1 MRVMSMVLVLAMAGP
16 VLADPALESDAAQV
30 ILGGDDVMDK
40 PQTTAGLRAWI
51 ADFRPRALA
60 QGIAETTLERAF
72 DGLEFN
78 ATVIERDRN
87 QGEFTKTIWD
97 YLDKAVSDIRIDY
110 GQKAM
115 AKHAALLAQIE
126 ARYGVEKE
134 VVVAIWGLES
144 SYGANRGDIA
154 VIGAL
159 ATLAYDTR
167 RADFFEQQLIAA
179 LKIVQNGDVVP
190 AQMLGS
196 WAGAMGHTQFMP
208 TSFLAFAE
216 DFTGDGRRDIWGED
230 PADALAST
238 AAYLAKSGWQK
249 GRHWGL
255 EVTLPASFDY
265 EHSGDRVVKPVAEWA
280 ALGVA
285 PAQGGA
291 LPPDG
296 PAALRLPAGA
306 KGAAFLTFANFQAIE
321 KYNAADAYV
330 IAIGHLADRLRGG
343 PAIKADWPRDDRAL
357 QLPER
362 LELQTLLAKAGH
374 DAGGVDGKMGPNTL
388 AAIKSFQRAQGMLTD
403 GFPNPALLDVLRKVT
418 Q

>member
-1 MRVMSMVLVLAMAGP
+1 MRIIDVLVMMALAGP
-16 VLADPALESDAAQV
+16 VLADPALESDAAQA
-30 ILGGDDVMDK
+30 ILGGDDVMNK
-40 PQTTAGLRAWI
+40 PETTAGLRDWL
-51 ADFRPRALA
+51 ADFRPRAVA
-60 QGIAETTLERAF
+60 QGIAETTLDRALA
-72 DGLEFN
+72 GVEFN
-78 ATVIERDRN
+78 AVVIERDRN

-110 GQKAM
+110 GKTAM
-115 AKHAALLAQIE
+115 AKHAALLSQIE

-144 SYGANRGDIA
+144 SYGANRGDIP
-154 VIGAL
+154 VIEAL

-167 RADFFEQQLIAA
+167 RAAFFEQQLIAA
-179 LKIVQNGDVVP
+179 LKIVQNGDVEP

-208 TSFLAFAE
+208 SSVLTFAE
-216 DFTGDGRRDIWGED
+216 DFTGDGKRDIWSDD

-255 EVTLPASFDY
+255 EVRLPAGFDY
-265 EHSGDRVVKPVAEWA
+265 EQSGDRVIKSVAEWA
-280 ALGVA
+280 ALGVV
-285 PAQGGA
+285 PAVGGA

-296 PAALRLPAGA
+296 MAALRLPAGA

-343 PAIKADWPRDDRAL
+343 VAIQAPWPRDDRAL

-362 LELQTLLAKAGH
+362 FELQTLLAKAGH

-388 AAIKSFQRAQGMLTD
+388 AAVKSFQRAQGMVTD
-403 GFPNPALLDVLRKVT
+403 GFPNPALLEALRLAAK
-418 Q
+418 